1 MRLFAA
7 LADTKGYNPMNPYA
21 AYKKQSIT
29 TMTPIEIVIKLYS
42 ETERELN
49 RSVVFI
55 ENKNFESANKAL
67 NKSVDLIAALRSVLD
82 VNLPIGKNLDSI
94 YTFLERQIITANV
107 KKDVELIKTLLPM
120 VGELKDAFTQIST
133 MSKDEIA
140 AQSVNSSK

>member
-1 MRLFAA
+1 
-7 LADTKGYNPMNPYA
+7 MNPYA
-21 AYKKQSIT
+21 AYKKQSVT

-55 ENKNFESANKAL
+55 KEKNYESANNAL

-82 VNLPIGKNLDSI
+82 VNLPIGKNLDAI
-94 YTFLERQIITANV
+94 YGFLEKQIIAANV
-107 KKDVELIKTLLPM
+107 KKDVEIVNSLLPM
-120 VGELKDAFTQIST
+120 VAELKDAFTQIGA

-140 AQSVNSSK
+140 AQSLQASK